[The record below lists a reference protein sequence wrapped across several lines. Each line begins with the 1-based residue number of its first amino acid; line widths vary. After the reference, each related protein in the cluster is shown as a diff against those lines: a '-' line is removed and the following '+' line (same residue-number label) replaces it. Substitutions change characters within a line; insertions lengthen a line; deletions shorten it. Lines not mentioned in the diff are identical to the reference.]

1 MTKETL
7 LKYEGFIDNEFLTEY
22 VNFIN
27 SVSTDSTA
35 FEKHHV
41 IPACWYRL
49 RFNLTM
55 ATARN
60 VANRDPV
67 QHIVKLSL
75 AQHTEAHRL
84 LSLCT
89 TGKLKESLDFAYT
102 KMQQYGFDGTEP
114 AKDRYARRKAVHSI
128 AKTLRQQSN
137 YKKTWDQCLE
147 EASKIYCNLE
157 N

>member
-7 LKYEGFIDNEFLTEY
+7 LKYDGFIDNEYLAEY
-22 VNFIN
+22 VDFVN
-27 SVSTDSTA
+27 SVNTNSA
-35 FEKHHV
+35 VFEKHHA

-49 RFNLTM
+49 RFNLTR

-60 VANRDPV
+60 VADHDPL
-67 QHIVKLSL
+67 QHVVKLSL

-89 TGKLKESLDFAYT
+89 AGKLKEVLDFAYT
-102 KMQQYGFDGTEP
+102 NMKQYGFDGSEP
-114 AKDRYARRKAVHSI
+114 AKDRYNRRKSVHSI
-128 AKTLRQQSN
+128 AKAIRQQTN
-137 YKKTWDQCLE
+137 YKKTWEQCLE
-147 EASKIYCNLE
+147 EASKIYCSLE

>member
-7 LKYEGFIDNEFLTEY
+7 LKYDGFIDNEYLTEY
-22 VNFIN
+22 VDFIN
-27 SVSTDSTA
+27 SADQNSAV
-35 FEKHHV
+35 FEKHHA
-41 IPACWYRL
+41 IPACWYRS
-49 RFNLTM
+49 RFNLTR

-60 VANRDPV
+60 VADHDPL
-67 QHIVKLSL
+67 QHIVKLSI

-89 TGKLKESLDFAYT
+89 TGKFKEALDFAYT
-102 KMQQYGFDGTEP
+102 KMKQYGFDDSES
-114 AKDRYARRKAVHSI
+114 AKDRYARRKLVNNI
-128 AKTLRQQSN
+128 AKAIRKQSN
-137 YKKTWDQCLE
+137 YKKTWKQCVE